1 MGSSI
6 HPTPC
11 ILISEASGRAAVHF
25 SPTVI
30 TSSLISE
37 GKVHLSHT
45 PAFRYCSYRRQA
57 EGNFPR
63 LGFPL
68 VITQLTILF
77 LGEGG
82 DRCRVIYE
90 NYRYLS
96 GRGCS
101 DVINARSG
109 ERAPRAGNLRRVTDN
124 VIREKGKARGPRTPA
139 RPKVSVTCLMDST
152 ERVITAARGG
162 ARGEPVTFFPRRASS
177 RSAVGLGRFIH
188 SCEMC
193 TRVVARRPP
202 RKLVLAPRA
211 DIYVR
216 TWAGSQPSVSCI
228 LIRFFAAR
236 SRYRMRDGAIM
247 LFGRAFIIAFPRTRS
262 YGGLLYHNAGGKG
275 RIRAC

>member
-1 MGSSI
+1 MKI
-6 HPTPC
+6 IDT
-11 ILISEASGRAAVHF
+11 
-25 SPTVI
+25 
-30 TSSLISE
+30 
-37 GKVHLSHT
+37 
-45 PAFRYCSYRRQA
+45 YR
-57 EGNFPR
+57 
-63 LGFPL
+63 
-68 VITQLTILF
+68 
-77 LGEGG
+77 
-82 DRCRVIYE
+82 
-90 NYRYLS
+90 

-124 VIREKGKARGPRTPA
+124 VIREKGKARVPRTPA

-152 ERVITAARGG
+152 RTRYYSRERWCTRG
-162 ARGEPVTFFPRRASS
+162 ARDFFPRRASS

-247 LFGRAFIIAFPRTRS
+247 LFGRAFIYRVPADAVLRWSALP
-262 YGGLLYHNAGGKG
+262 
-275 RIRAC
+275 